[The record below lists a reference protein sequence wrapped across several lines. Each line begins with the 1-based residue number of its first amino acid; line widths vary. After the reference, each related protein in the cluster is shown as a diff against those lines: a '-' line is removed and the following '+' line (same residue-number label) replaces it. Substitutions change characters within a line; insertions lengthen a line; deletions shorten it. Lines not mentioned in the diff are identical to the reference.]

1 MNNALEDMKAADK
14 KYKELASTLKTINAQ
29 IKYTGQY
36 WAYKDIYKQYM
47 SLPKNKKE
55 QFFEDNRAPL
65 TLYMAAK
72 DFLADKT
79 INGKLPTVKMLRE
92 KKAELTSLR
101 NTYYEEKLSTQRAF
115 REASTL
121 YENTKLIDAS
131 YKKRQKGRFDID
143 L

>member
-1 MNNALEDMKAADK
+1 MNEALENMKA
-14 KYKELASTLKTINAQ
+14 
-29 IKYTGQY
+29 
-36 WAYKDIYKQYM
+36 
-47 SLPKNKKE
+47 
-55 QFFEDNRAPL
+55 
-65 TLYMAAK
+65 
-72 DFLADKT
+72 ADKT

-131 YKKRQKGRFDID
+131 YKKRQKGRFDQI

>member
-79 INGKLPTVKMLRE
+79 INGKLPSIKML
-92 KKAELTSLR
+92 K
-101 NTYYEEKLSTQRAF
+101 
-115 REASTL
+115 
-121 YENTKLIDAS
+121 ENVK
-131 YKKRQKGRFDID
+131 
-143 L
+143 